1 MTDAHLEELT
11 ALIREYGTAVLCEGK
26 VDLPRQINRI
36 VSHFRCASA
45 PADSR
50 PKVILPPRV
59 IDQLCQ
65 QAGVSTYHPDGDQ
78 QKQLHV
84 YVAGVVE
91 EVLARLQEGVAPESQ
106 VITLPPRA
114 IDQIFQRAGVST
126 SHPDGDLL
134 EKLHVLANLTMAE
147 TLARLPSD
155 PAHAGH
161 ADAGGQS
168 LPGPVSSGCLSLADS
183 QLLRT
188 RDREEVGRA
197 IIDPAS
203 RSAAKPSLMPRDRVR
218 EIFMAHG
225 FTIKDGETD
234 LKAYVFDAADA
245 LLAAADVVRSPEF
258 LAKEAAQLSPHS
270 RAMLLNI
277 LWRHQGGS
285 SPVGQIIRAMLGVG
299 RHDHLTE
306 EQVSMAKWIGGVLD
320 QAESGEPVASVRFPI
335 KDHQIARV
343 VNDLRDIAVEC
354 RDTQQLRERIAE
366 RIVPILKASP
376 SCGAARP
383 SSVGGAGTPWRVG
396 VFYSSSTPGHQVRML
411 IEGEKDIAYA
421 AGRSDFVAWICS
433 GFGDSPAQALSL
445 HEKAYRDMLD
455 TLVDVWK
462 DGQQSPDARSY
473 AEGTWAEVVQEATR
487 MVSLGYVANVRS
499 IRLTRERATAAI
511 DDFEIIGENESSRDP
526 TPEERYAIESYLDRL
541 FVGCSPAASP
551 IPA

>member
-1 MTDAHLEELT
+1 MSDAHIEELK

-26 VDLPRQINRI
+26 VDLPRQIGRI
-36 VSHFRCASA
+36 VSHFGSASA
-45 PADSR
+45 PPDSR
-50 PKVILPPRV
+50 PKVTLPLRV
-59 IDQLCQ
+59 IDQICQ

-78 QKQLHV
+78 QKQLHA

-91 EVLARLQEGVAPESQ
+91 EVLARLQEGVAPENQ
-106 VITLPPRA
+106 AITLPPSA
-114 IDQIFQRAGVST
+114 IDQIIQRAGVST
-126 SHPDGDLL
+126 FHPDGDQLG
-134 EKLHVLANLTMAE
+134 KLHVLANLAMAE

-155 PAHAGH
+155 QADAGH
-161 ADAGGQS
+161 AEAVARGM
-168 LPGPVSSGCLSLADS
+168 PGPVSSGRLSHPDS

-188 RDREEVGRA
+188 RDRVEVARA
-197 IIDPAS
+197 AS
-203 RSAAKPSLMPRDRVR
+203 APVVPSALDSALVPKDRVR

-245 LLAAADVVRSPEF
+245 LLAAAETVLSPEF
-258 LAKEAAQLSPHS
+258 LAKEAALLSPHS

-285 SPVGQIIRAMLGVG
+285 SLVGQIIRPMLGVG

-306 EQVSMAKWIGGVLD
+306 EQLSMAKWVAGVLD

-343 VNDLRDIAVEC
+343 VNDLRDIAVQC
-354 RDTQQLRERIAE
+354 RDAQQLRERIAE
-366 RIVPILKASP
+366 RIVPVLKAFP
-376 SCGAARP
+376 SRGAAQP
-383 SSVGGAGTPWRVG
+383 SAVGGAGAPWRVG

-421 AGRSDFVAWICS
+421 EGRGDFVAWICS
-433 GFGDSPAQALSL
+433 GFGDSPARALSF
-445 HEKAYRDMLD
+445 HEEAFRDMLD

-473 AEGTWAEVVQEATR
+473 AEGTWAEVVQEATQ
-487 MVSLGYVANVRS
+487 MLALGREAYERS

-526 TPEERYAIESYLDRL
+526 TSEERYAIESYLDRL